1 MNTQIY
7 ALKLVFSNKLYFLMS
22 VPIALSM
29 FILLSYLG
37 EFIFFEPYFVMSI
50 PTSYIPSFISIII
63 ISILSAIVITMN
75 IYKLK
80 TFRGMTGITGSVI
93 GVSAGAC
100 GCGPV
105 GFSLI
110 SLLGTVGGTATAFL
124 SNFELPLRFVSI
136 AILLYAYYTT
146 ARSFRTRNNCKI

>member
-1 MNTQIY
+1 MNEQTY
-7 ALKLVFSNKLYFLMS
+7 ALKLVFSNKMYIAIS
-22 VPIALSM
+22 IPIAILM
-29 FILLSYLG
+29 FILLSYIS
-37 EFIFFEPYFVMSI
+37 EFIFFEPYFIIHV
-50 PTSYIPSFISIII
+50 PTAYAASFISIII

-75 IYKLK
+75 IFKLK
-80 TFRGMTGITGSVI
+80 AFRGVTGMTGSVI
-93 GVSAGAC
+93 GVGAGAC

-110 SLLGTVGGTATAFL
+110 SLLGTAGGTATAFL

-146 ARSFRTRNNCKI
+146 ARSFRNNCRI